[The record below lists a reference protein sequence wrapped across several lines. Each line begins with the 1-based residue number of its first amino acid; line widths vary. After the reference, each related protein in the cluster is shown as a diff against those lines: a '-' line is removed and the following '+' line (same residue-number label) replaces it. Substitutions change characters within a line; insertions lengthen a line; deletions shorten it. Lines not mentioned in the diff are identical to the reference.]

1 MENAKTKLDIL
12 MSDPEFLLELEIAY
26 QQAKETSDYL
36 NEASEVKWEDLHRPV
51 TI

>member
-1 MENAKTKLDIL
+1 MDKIKTKLDIL
-12 MSDPEFLLELEIAY
+12 MSDPKFLSELEKAY

-36 NEASEVKWEDLHRPV
+36 IEASKVRWEDLHKPV

>member
-1 MENAKTKLDIL
+1 MKSLKEKLDIL
-12 MSDPEFLLELEIAY
+12 MADPDFLLELEKSY

-36 NEASEVKWEDLHRPV
+36 IEASKVKWEDLHRPV

>member
-1 MENAKTKLDIL
+1 MNTIKEKLDKL
-12 MSDPEFLLELEIAY
+12 MSDPDFLLELEKAY

-36 NEASEVKWEDLHRPV
+36 IEASKITWEDLHKPV